1 MSQVET
7 QGVLSEDI
15 DDAISNDNGKLVP
28 VGESIRYRR
37 RAQSAEKRVQT
48 LTEELAEAR
57 SQAAKMS
64 EELGSIRTEQRLMHK
79 LASAGVVDLDAGV
92 IIAKAKMENETE
104 EDINGLIE
112 LLKKEKRYLFE
123 DTCRAVATKKTAGV
137 KERVQNSQAI
147 LEKAARKAAV
157 TGSRTDLQEY
167 LKMRRN
173 FL

>member
-1 MSQVET
+1 
-7 QGVLSEDI
+7 
-15 DDAISNDNGKLVP
+15 
-28 VGESIRYRR
+28 
-37 RAQSAEKRVQT
+37 
-48 LTEELAEAR
+48 
-57 SQAAKMS
+57 
-64 EELGSIRTEQRLMHK
+64 
-79 LASAGVVDLDAGV
+79 
-92 IIAKAKMENETE
+92 ENETE

-123 DTCRAVATKKTAGV
+123 DTRRAVATKKTAGV